1 MVTTLLL
8 IGTAL
13 YALIAIAAIAFSWIE
28 QDDVAPLERAA
39 WSAGIGLFW
48 PVSVPVMI
56 LIVVVAHRQGF
67 R

>member
-1 MVTTLLL
+1 MLLVGL
-8 IGTAL
+8 TL
-13 YALIAIAAIAFSWIE
+13 YALIAIAVTALTWIE

-48 PVSVPVMI
+48 PVSLPVVI
-56 LIVVVAHRQGF
+56 LIVVVIHRQGF